1 MNALDNLIRLHRW
14 QLDERRRQLGE
25 LELLAVKLKQEQD
38 RLQVEE
44 QVEQGV
50 AGSAYEAS
58 WTFGGY
64 ARELAERRRR
74 LAQSLTEVEQQI
86 AIAREALSEVSQEVK
101 RYEIT
106 AASRQRMQRQRL
118 DQRQRRALDDVAI
131 EGYRRR
137 RAGNE

>member
-44 QVEQGV
+44 QGEQGV
-50 AGSAYEAS
+50 PGSAQEDPGS
-58 WTFGGY
+58 FGSY

-74 LAQSLTEVEQQI
+74 LAQSLADVEQRI
-86 AIAREALSEVSQEVK
+86 AIAREALSEAFQEVK

-106 AASRQRMQRQRL
+106 AANRQRLQRQRL
-118 DQRQRRALDDVAI
+118 GQRQQRALNGVVV
-131 EGYRRR
+131 EG
-137 RAGNE
+137 